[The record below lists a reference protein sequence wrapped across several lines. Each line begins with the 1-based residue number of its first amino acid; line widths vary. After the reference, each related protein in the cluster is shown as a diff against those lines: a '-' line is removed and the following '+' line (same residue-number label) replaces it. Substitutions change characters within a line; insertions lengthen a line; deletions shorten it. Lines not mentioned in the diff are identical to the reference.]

1 MKSFKPNNQGT
12 LLMSANASA
21 QSAALPSGGGSL
33 LRVVN
38 AGANIA
44 YCELTSDANL
54 PALVPTANAGGG
66 FPVFANQPAL
76 HVQLKATDTRIAC
89 VSEGNSKMLFTRG
102 DSV

>member
-1 MKSFKPNNQGT
+1 MNFRPNNKGT
-12 LLMSANASA
+12 LLMDANSSS
-21 QSAALPSGGGSL
+21 QNVALPNGGGIF

-44 YCELTSDANL
+44 YCETTSDANL
-54 PALVPTANAGGG
+54 PAVAPAAGAGGG

-76 HVQLKATDTRIAC
+76 TVQLKAGDTRVAC

-102 DSV
+102 DLV

>member
-1 MKSFKPNNQGT
+1 MNFRPNNTGT
-12 LLMSANASA
+12 LLMDANSASQNVS
-21 QSAALPSGGGSL
+21 LPNGGGIF
-33 LRVVN
+33 LRVQN

-44 YCELTSDANL
+44 YCELTSDANR

-76 HVQLKATDTRIAC
+76 TVMLKAGHTRVAC

-102 DSV
+102 DLI